1 MGNKSIPKITNI
13 LSLSDLTCEQAN
25 TIINNIPDN
34 RVFLTVHARER
45 MEERRITTKQVLYSV
60 RNGRYVEEPFR
71 ATNGNWKMTKEAS
84 NSGDVI
90 NAVFAIDTNSDGDHI
105 LVMTTY

>member
-1 MGNKSIPKITNI
+1 MCNKSISKITNI

-45 MEERRITTKQVLYSV
+45 MEERRITTKQ
-60 RNGRYVEEPFR
+60 FC
-71 ATNGNWKMTKEAS
+71 
-84 NSGDVI
+84 
-90 NAVFAIDTNSDGDHI
+90 I
-105 LVMTTY
+105 L

>member
-1 MGNKSIPKITNI
+1 M
-13 LSLSDLTCEQAN
+13 
-25 TIINNIPDN
+25 
-34 RVFLTVHARER
+34 
-45 MEERRITTKQVLYSV
+45 YSV

-105 LVMTTY
+105 LVITTY